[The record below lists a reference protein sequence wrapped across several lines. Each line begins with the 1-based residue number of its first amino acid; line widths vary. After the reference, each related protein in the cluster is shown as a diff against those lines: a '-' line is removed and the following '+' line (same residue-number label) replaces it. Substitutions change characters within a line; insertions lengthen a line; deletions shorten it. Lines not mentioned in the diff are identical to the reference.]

1 MNGYY
6 LTDSS
11 NKRRAALRKIL
22 SVRNQRNVMGQLM
35 AYSQFHKSARDDVKW
50 LNQFMVP
57 NNFFEPKN
65 QKNVLNLVSPNVL
78 ANLFKKVA
86 IKPKKIGVRK

>member
-6 LTDSS
+6 LTDS
-11 NKRRAALRKIL
+11 NTKRRTALRKIL
-22 SVRNQRNVMGQLM
+22 SSRNQRNVMGQLM

-57 NNFFEPKN
+57 NNFFVVPKN
-65 QKNVLNLVSPNVL
+65 VNILNLVSPNIL

-86 IKPKKIGVRK
+86 IKSKKIGVRR

>member
-6 LTDSS
+6 LTDSN

-35 AYSQFHKSARDDVKW
+35 AYAKFHKSARDDVKW

-57 NNFFEPKN
+57 NNFFIVPMN
-65 QKNVLNLVSPNVL
+65 ILNLVSPNVL

-86 IKPKKIGVRK
+86 IKPKKIGIRR